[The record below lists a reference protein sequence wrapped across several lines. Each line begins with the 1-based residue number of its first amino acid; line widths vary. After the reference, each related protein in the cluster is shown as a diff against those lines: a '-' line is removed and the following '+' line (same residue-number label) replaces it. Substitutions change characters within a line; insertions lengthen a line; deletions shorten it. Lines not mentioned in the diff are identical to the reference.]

1 MTPATMA
8 KREALKAKLLDIA
21 EAEIAQGGIVALRAR
36 DLAKEA
42 GCALGAIYT
51 VVDDLGELA
60 VAVNRRT
67 VDQIV
72 AHMQGSID
80 GLEDEAPAD
89 LLITLSQAYLAYAQ
103 TETNRWRTLFS
114 IGLSET
120 DDAPGFHD
128 AITPL
133 VELLS
138 TQLERL
144 SRFETSRNLDR
155 NARAIFASVHGMIA
169 LGLEPRLAALQTR
182 DLDRM
187 VSRVVATLSDKEEK
201 L

>member
-8 KREALKAKLLDIA
+8 KREALKAKLIDIA

-36 DLAKEA
+36 DLANAA

-51 VVDDLGELA
+51 AVDDLGELA
-60 VAVNRRT
+60 IAVNRRT
-67 VDQIV
+67 VDQITEK
-72 AHMQGSID
+72 MQESVSGLD
-80 GLEDEAPAD
+80 GEDADD
-89 LLITLSQAYLAYAQ
+89 LLVTLAQSYLSYAQ

-114 IGLSET
+114 IGLPEAE
-120 DDAPGFHD
+120 DAPGFHQ
-128 AITPL
+128 AIEPIVGL
-133 VELLS
+133 IS

-155 NARAIFASVHGMIA
+155 NARAIFAAVHGMIS
-169 LGLEPRLAALQTR
+169 LGMEPRLAAIDAR

-187 VSRVVATLSDKEEK
+187 VSRVVATLSNKEDT